1 MMQKEQ
7 FPRSIKQLV
16 YFAGLFISRLGWLPA
31 NMSPLGG
38 FGFFSKY
45 PWIYF
50 LSIIVFDKFVGGF
63 YLGFWWTYLGFAAYP
78 VFGYLSRK
86 QPKLQAVFLPLA
98 SFSFFLLSNFGS
110 FWYWYPHTFSG
121 LLLCYTLALPFYART
136 LAGDLFFGYGWLAI
150 VHRASIIGQIRLPL
164 ITFNKPE
171 VKKAI
176 SDTELV

>member
-1 MMQKEQ
+1 MMQLRQ
-7 FPRSIKQLV
+7 FSRSIKQLV
-16 YFAGLFISRLGWLPA
+16 YLGGLVISRLGWLPA

-78 VFGYLSRK
+78 LFGYLSRK
-86 QPKLQAVFLPLA
+86 QPKIQAVFLPIA
-98 SFSFFLLSNFGS
+98 SFCFFLLSNFGS
-110 FWYWYPHTFSG
+110 FWYWYPHTLSG
-121 LLLCYTLALPFYART
+121 FLLCYTLALPFYVRT

-150 VHRASIIGQIRLPL
+150 VHRASILKQIRCALLKVLYPLLP
-164 ITFNKPE
+164 
-171 VKKAI
+171 A
-176 SDTELV
+176 